1 MLSFNQYLTEK
12 KKEKIHFNPDD
23 VSQSGTV
30 TEDSQLDEFSLNP
43 VKIVKR
49 VIDHNKTNSTYERLA
64 KRIDND
70 KNHNFISRAI
80 AHNRLKDRMEK
91 RTSAINKKYS

>member
-1 MLSFNQYLTEK
+1 MLSFKQFVSEK
-12 KKEKIHFNPDD
+12 KSDKFNSSPDD
-23 VSQSGTV
+23 VIQTPGGITKI
-30 TEDSQLDEFSLNP
+30 EEFSLNP

-49 VIDHNKTNSTYERLA
+49 VIDHNKTDSTYDRLA

-70 KNHNFISRAI
+70 KNHNFITRAI
-80 AHNRLKDRMEK
+80 AHNKLKDRMEK